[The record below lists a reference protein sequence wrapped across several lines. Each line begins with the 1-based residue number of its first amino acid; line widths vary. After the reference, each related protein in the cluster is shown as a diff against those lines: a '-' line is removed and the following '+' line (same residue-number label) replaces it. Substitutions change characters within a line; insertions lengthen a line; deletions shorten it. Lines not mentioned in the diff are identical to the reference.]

1 MDLLAAH
8 RGDGDAPEVR
18 LSSEIT
24 LIQRPTRFR
33 SEVRRPAR
41 AYDARE
47 IQLLDSGRSP
57 HVRRA
62 GALLLDLQES
72 LMWKP
77 GVEDAQGGSGV
88 EELLTALEGHGIQRS
103 IIRAPQILDAAAMVI
118 VTLVNLPAL
127 VRIERADAEAFDAD
141 LPVRWRVALGV
152 EGRPRVLDDA
162 DARNLMFQNMLHD
175 QFPKVKHWFRNLP
188 DMDLRVLRSPSGVSE
203 LEKVLATPAPT
214 SQFEDR
220 DAWVFDRFAVT
231 FPTAWRSSSLRSE
244 WRYLHGDLPSPCPR
258 PLMASR
264 PVQIADVAAA
274 VADRYVKGDP
284 PQVPDT
290 VSTKSLVSPAVSM
303 LESGDVVGAAA
314 IFDACRRVTPGDP
327 DAHNNYGFCVMTTDP
342 AAAIDALE
350 RGAKLGYPERAIFQ
364 VNKTL
369 CLHWLGRTDDAIR
382 TLLRV
387 LAEGTRAPGTCFLWS
402 PCHLPSDA
410 KLRSLSDFNAYVAEL
425 AAMLA
430 SHVGDDD
437 LRRRLAAAIPLR

>member
-1 MDLLAAH
+1 MTSLPSSGPERAIFIAALRAYTSSCEAPELTPGCPFYRLHVDGAYCGEECMDLLAAH

-141 LPVRWRVALGV
+141 
-152 EGRPRVLDDA
+152 
-162 DARNLMFQNMLHD
+162 
-175 QFPKVKHWFRNLP
+175 
-188 DMDLRVLRSPSGVSE
+188 
-203 LEKVLATPAPT
+203 
-214 SQFEDR
+214 
-220 DAWVFDRFAVT
+220 
-231 FPTAWRSSSLRSE
+231 
-244 WRYLHGDLPSPCPR
+244 
-258 PLMASR
+258 
-264 PVQIADVAAA
+264 
-274 VADRYVKGDP
+274 
-284 PQVPDT
+284 
-290 VSTKSLVSPAVSM
+290 
-303 LESGDVVGAAA
+303 
-314 IFDACRRVTPGDP
+314 
-327 DAHNNYGFCVMTTDP
+327 
-342 AAAIDALE
+342 
-350 RGAKLGYPERAIFQ
+350 
-364 VNKTL
+364 
-369 CLHWLGRTDDAIR
+369 
-382 TLLRV
+382 
-387 LAEGTRAPGTCFLWS
+387 
-402 PCHLPSDA
+402 
-410 KLRSLSDFNAYVAEL
+410 
-425 AAMLA
+425 
-430 SHVGDDD
+430 
-437 LRRRLAAAIPLR
+437 